1 MADVLEERAVYA
13 AWDAKRGAL
22 TGVDL
27 DASFGPLRASV
38 GGKGLRAC
46 RRGQPRD
53 SSRGRDKSIKP
64 ELLPP
69 RAVSHQAV
77 HLASGFARLL
87 ILPPRISGRR
97 GSFSVDFESS
107 RPLQPLMASESRPK
121 SVSLLG
127 RTCIV
132 L

>member
-69 RAVSHQAV
+69 RAASDQVV
-77 HLASGFARLL
+77 HLTSGFAKRDYALDTN
-87 ILPPRISGRR
+87 PHAKTPRRKEIHR
-97 GSFSVDFESS
+97 F
-107 RPLQPLMASESRPK
+107 
-121 SVSLLG
+121 
-127 RTCIV
+127 
-132 L
+132 